1 MHGLFHPAFNQV
13 YNKGA
18 GSREVCIDNL
28 NSQGKINYVKMGCWE
43 GETGEINDDHLYC
56 KDFQR

>member
-1 MHGLFHPAFNQV
+1 MYGLFLPAFNQV

-18 GSREVCIDNL
+18 GSREVCMDNL

-43 GETGEINDDHLYC
+43 GETDW
-56 KDFQR
+56 